1 MEKKFGIRVPWQEEN
16 PCFANAKQRLQ
27 VKRKNELLFKLQK
40 FASESIF
47 LLELKGKY
55 AGKF

>member
-27 VKRKNELLFKLQK
+27 VKRKNELLQK